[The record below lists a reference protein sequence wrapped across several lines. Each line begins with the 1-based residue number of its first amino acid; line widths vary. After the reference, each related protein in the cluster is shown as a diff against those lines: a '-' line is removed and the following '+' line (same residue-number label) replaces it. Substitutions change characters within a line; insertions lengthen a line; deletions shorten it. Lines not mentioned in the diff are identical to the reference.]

1 MYAIWL
7 TFQKNDEN
15 LLQGIINRLSKKY
28 GSESFKPHI
37 SVYGLVNLEL
47 DKILKI
53 CQNIAMEFQ
62 PFNVE
67 FSNIS
72 YSDDFWKTLFVN
84 LRPSTIMSE
93 IYNNFAT
100 KFKKIENYVFKPHIS
115 LIYKKISIEQKKEIS
130 KTIELKKQFK
140 INSIS
145 ILHHSDNIENWII
158 VKKIIL
164 KNNKNYLLTD

>member
-15 LLQGIINRLSKKY
+15 LLQDIISRLSKKY
-28 GSESFKPHI
+28 GSDSFKPHI
-37 SVYGLVNLEL
+37 SIYGLVNIEL

-62 PFNVE
+62 PFNVQ

-84 LRPSTIMSE
+84 LKPSTITSE
-93 IYNNFAT
+93 IYSNFAA
-100 KFKKIENYVFKPHIS
+100 KVKKNENYVFEPHIS
-115 LIYKKISIEQKKEIS
+115 LIYKKMSIEQKKAIS

-145 ILHHSDNIENWII
+145 ILHYSDNIENWAI
-158 VKKIIL
+158 VNKIYFKK
-164 KNNKNYLLTD
+164 